1 MSAAALAG
9 TAAGV
14 AGAAVGGQAKVTI
27 CHATGSATN
36 PFVRIT
42 VATPAAAM
50 AHVRHQDERDIIA
63 PFSYQGQSYSLNW
76 NATGEATF
84 YNGCQAPSG
93 LGGGEFKGKRVKIR
107 F

>member
-14 AGAAVGGQAKVTI
+14 AGAAAGGQAKVTI

-36 PFVRIT
+36 PFVKIT

-63 PFSYQGQSYSLNW
+63 PFSYQGRSYSLNW

-93 LGGGEFKGKRVKIR
+93 LGGGE
-107 F
+107 